1 MAVLSGVLHAQLGDV
16 IVSQHRKETNSFLNV
31 KRLFERAAMT
41 RASSTVG
48 RPPALS
54 DDERRKRILEASEA
68 VFDLRGYGDA
78 TMEEIAQGAGMAKKT
93 VYKYFPD
100 KAAVFWALINTH
112 DDVLK
117 AKICGNKSD
126 DPRQQ
131 IRQILADLAT
141 FVLAPR
147 QLRFMRLIISEAR
160 KSPELAERFHQ
171 ECVEPTLTVFLRQ
184 VDPDN
189 AIFHTHDGNAK
200 ALADMLL
207 GAVLG
212 PLQFRALL
220 MPCDDDEVLAELDRR
235 IELATEVIF
244 SYLDKNARR
253 SLNPSHTEITL
264 Y

>member
-1 MAVLSGVLHAQLGDV
+1 M
-16 IVSQHRKETNSFLNV
+16 
-31 KRLFERAAMT
+31 
-41 RASSTVG
+41 
-48 RPPALS
+48 
-54 DDERRKRILEASEA
+54 
-68 VFDLRGYGDA
+68 
-78 TMEEIAQGAGMAKKT
+78 
-93 VYKYFPD
+93 
-100 KAAVFWALINTH
+100 INTH

-117 AKICGNKSD
+117 ASICGKSTN

-131 IRQILADLAT
+131 IRQILSELAR

-147 QLRFMRLIISEAR
+147 QLRLMRLIISEAR

-220 MPCDDDEVLAELDRR
+220 MPCDDDAVLAELDRR
-235 IELATEVIF
+235 IDLATEVIF
-244 SYLDKNARR
+244 SYLDKNARHPINPDHAAI
-253 SLNPSHTEITL
+253 SL